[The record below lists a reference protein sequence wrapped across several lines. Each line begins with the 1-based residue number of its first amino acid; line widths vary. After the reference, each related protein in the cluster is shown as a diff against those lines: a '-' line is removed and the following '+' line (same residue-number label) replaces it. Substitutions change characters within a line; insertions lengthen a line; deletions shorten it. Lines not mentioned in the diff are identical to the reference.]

1 LKNILYTKFFN
12 EKIEEPINIIL
23 SPQFYW
29 IKKIDIQLKSINEA
43 KKIAQNLFDLNENF
57 IFDAIKIDNNFFA
70 IAIDKNIKINIEKKY
85 IKSIKLAQTELYQ
98 YETINLKNNY
108 QLKKIED
115 ILFCFPNH
123 TEDAPFID
131 DILENIKL
139 SKTNINLFNFLEID
153 KTIIILLTIIF
164 IFLTTSLSSL
174 IYSYKQQEQ
183 NLILEKNR
191 LKSFK
196 LPLTNLQ
203 LNSISSELEEL
214 KFQNILLK
222 KNLKFITKTP
232 LQKGDKFLELSKN
245 LDTYLV
251 KIKTKKNLNNY
262 FKQRFNIKSFSFK
275 NSIYKAELTNG

>member
-1 LKNILYTKFFN
+1 MKNILYTKFFN

-214 KFQNILLK
+214 KFQNTLLK